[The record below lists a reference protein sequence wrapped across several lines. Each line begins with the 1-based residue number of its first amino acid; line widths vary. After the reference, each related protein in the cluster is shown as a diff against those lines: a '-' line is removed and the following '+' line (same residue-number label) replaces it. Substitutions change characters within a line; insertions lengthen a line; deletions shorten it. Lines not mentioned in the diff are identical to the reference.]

1 MPELFRKFGCPIDP
15 KFQKVDLDKQEF
27 QPDKEKDDEAILKA
41 KNELSGLDE
50 VLTLFSDVVK
60 NETQMMQLNLFFPD
74 FGVIHVTVNSKH
86 LIKIPQLFAQARYTK
101 KKKECEMM
109 SEEQKE

>member
-1 MPELFRKFGCPIDP
+1 M
-15 KFQKVDLDKQEF
+15 
-27 QPDKEKDDEAILKA
+27 LKA
-41 KNELSGLDE
+41 KNELSGLDD

-74 FGVIHVTVNSKH
+74 FGVIHVTVKSKH
-86 LIKIPQLFAQARYTK
+86 LIKIPKLFAQARYSM

-109 SEEQKE
+109 AQEQKESGEHIKEGHEGDSDDSDGDNMYC